1 MLTREQ
7 YAEFGKPYDLEVLQR
22 CRAGWLNVLHAH
34 GDSNLLIEDYLH
46 YPVDVLNWSDRI
58 TGLSLQA
65 IRSQRPGLCLMGG
78 IHERGPI
85 STGTAAEMEAEIRD
99 ALQQTDGGTRFIL
112 ANGCSIP
119 DDADEAKLQ
128 TWSDLARRLGTREIG
143 G

>member
-65 IRSQRPGLCLMGG
+65 IRSQRPDLCLMGG

-85 STGTAAEMEAEIRD
+85 SKGTAAEMEARSAMPSSKPTAERASFLRTAARYRTTPMKRSSRPGVTWPGGLD
-99 ALQQTDGGTRFIL
+99 AGDR
-112 ANGCSIP
+112 
-119 DDADEAKLQ
+119 
-128 TWSDLARRLGTREIG
+128 
-143 G
+143 